1 MSNESTTPVWHLH
14 NHALVESTNDLA
26 GQLPGWHAVV
36 AARQTSGRGRYR
48 RTWVSD
54 AGGLWLSAVLPTPGP
69 ADRWAILPLAAGW
82 ALREMLASL
91 GVSGTRL
98 RWPNDLMI
106 GPAKLAGILVERFNP
121 ATAVI
126 GIGINYTNDPAA
138 ADPDL
143 AGRVTRLADLVQP
156 LPPREA
162 VLATLLAHLAQAQQ
176 RIAAER
182 AMAATQPRPVGGVED
197 QAHADELLDLDLGLE
212 QPGEQP
218 PQPRGRLGLRPDQS
232 GMRQLLGIRHRIAV
246 EKRPR
251 A

>member
-1 MSNESTTPVWHLH
+1 MSNESTTPVWHVH
-14 NHALVESTNDLA
+14 HHDLVESTNDLA

-82 ALREMLASL
+82 ALREMLATL
-91 GVSGTRL
+91 GVAGTRL

-176 RIAAER
+176 RIAA
-182 AMAATQPRPVGGVED
+182 GG
-197 QAHADELLDLDLGLE
+197 L
-212 QPGEQP
+212 
-218 PQPRGRLGLRPDQS
+218 S
-232 GMRQLLGIRHRIAV
+232 QLLPTLNTAWHTGRVTVTLHPPASTVLHGTFHGVTETGDLILHTDDAHEHILPPLDVALLR
-246 EKRPR
+246 ED
-251 A
+251 